1 MDQKKLKIR
10 YPLKPIKHYWT
21 LVLFLSI
28 AFMPTANAQIPGTQ
42 NFWFVTEGPAAL
54 PILPI
59 VDPFAIFG
67 ATAGDNSSYSV
78 SDAGDVNGDGYD
90 DFIVGAYNADPGGR
104 TSAGMSYVVFG
115 KETPVDVD
123 LADVESETGSLG
135 FPIIGA
141 DAGDKSGYR
150 VSKAGD
156 VNNDGLDDV
165 LVGAYY
171 AGPGGKGRAGTA
183 YVVFGKTTTTPVA
196 LSDIEN
202 QTGTLGFAIN
212 GADIGDELTY
222 GLSHLGD
229 INGDDY
235 DDIVVGARYASPG
248 GSAEG
253 SSYVVFGK
261 PTNTPIEVV
270 DIETETGSLGFVIN
284 GVDSADNSGFV
295 VSGGRDVNSDGLND
309 ILIGAALAD
318 PGGKSR
324 AGTAYLVFGKTSTTP
339 IALADIEAETPG
351 LGFAM
356 YGAVAG
362 DRAGFS
368 LDFAGDVNGD
378 GIEDILVGSGYAD
391 REGLDLVG
399 LSSVVFGKTTATA
412 IQLSDI
418 EADMG
423 NYGFAI
429 YGIEERDYSGYIV
442 SAAGD
447 ANGDGLD
454 DVLIGAWGAQSNVGA
469 AYVVF
474 GRTATTPIN
483 LADVQS
489 DTGDHGY
496 AINYTPEVGGG
507 SFGFSASSAGD
518 VNADGLDDVI
528 VGSHYLD
535 PLGRINAGASY
546 VVFGKNADTAPVTV
560 N

>member
-1 MDQKKLKIR
+1 M
-10 YPLKPIKHYWT
+10 KPNIILIT
-21 LVLFLSI
+21 IVTFCLFLKG
-28 AFMPTANAQIPGTQ
+28 FAQIPGTQ
-42 NFWFVTEGPAAL
+42 NFWFVAEEAAAT
-54 PILPI
+54 LPI
-59 VDPFAIFG
+59 VNPFAIFG
-67 ATAGDNSSYSV
+67 ATAGDNSSFSV

-115 KETPVDVD
+115 KETPADVD

-171 AGPGGKGRAGTA
+171 AEPGGKARAGTA
-183 YVVFGKTTTTPVA
+183 YVVFGKTTTTPIE

-229 INGDDY
+229 INGDGY

-295 VSGGRDVNSDGLND
+295 VSGGRDVNNDGLND
-309 ILIGAALAD
+309 ILIGAARAA
-318 PGGKSR
+318 PGGKLR

-356 YGAVAG
+356 HGAVAG

-391 REGLDLVG
+391 RGGLDLVG

-418 EADMG
+418 EADTG
-423 NYGFAI
+423 NHGFAMH
-429 YGIEERDYSGYIV
+429 GSEERDYSGYIV

-535 PLGRINAGASY
+535 PLGRINTGASY
-546 VVFGKNADTAPVTV
+546 VVFGKNADTAPVVV

>member
-42 NFWFVTEGPAAL
+42 NFWFVTEEPAAL

-115 KETPVDVD
+115 KETPADVD

-165 LVGAYY
+165 LVGAYF
-171 AGPGGKGRAGTA
+171 AGPGGKARAGTA

-212 GADIGDELTY
+212 GADTSDELTY
-222 GLSHLGD
+222 GLSNLGD

-270 DIETETGSLGFVIN
+270 DIETETGSFGFVIN
-284 GVDSADNSGFV
+284 GVDLADNSGFV

-418 EADMG
+418 EADTG
-423 NYGFAI
+423 NHGFAMH
-429 YGIEERDYSGYIV
+429 GIEASDYSGYIV

-454 DVLIGAWGAQSNVGA
+454 DVLIGAWGASTGGS

-483 LADVQS
+483 LADIQS

-496 AINYTPEVGGG
+496 AINSTPSGAA
-507 SFGFSASSAGD
+507 FGFSASSAGD

-528 VGSHYLD
+528 VGSQNLD
-535 PLGRINAGASY
+535 PLARTNAGASY